1 MDTYHDQSVNCYRMA
16 LPKDLDPTQPV
27 TVQIRVPAP
36 ERSPDEAP
44 E

>member
-1 MDTYHDQSVNCYRMA
+1 MDPYHDQSVSVYRMG
-16 LPKDLDPTQPV
+16 LPEDLDPTQPV
-27 TVQIRVPAP
+27 TVQILVPAP